1 MSLCSCQVRVIQTAA
16 SAWLIPSR
24 FGSGSRLKTL
34 VAAVAALFYK
44 SLVKR
49 VLMTPPQPTGPE
61 PELEP

>member
-1 MSLCSCQVRVIQTAA
+1 MIQTAA

-24 FGSGSRLKTL
+24 FGSASRLETL
-34 VAAVAALFYK
+34 VPAVTTLFHK
-44 SLVKR
+44 SPVKR